1 MASKRKFRFKL
12 TSKMLTLL
20 LLAILVLMISSL
32 WALFIS
38 GPSRVF
44 EEDTNGKIALI
55 KENNE
60 GIKGITRHVF
70 DYVTY
75 QGYTIDTLYWFD
87 DNCDV
92 ITTRE
97 ISDLNYDEAKEI
109 AREKYGVDCESIV
122 LGYGYNN
129 PVYEIRGKDKLIL
142 IDFDTFVRV
151 YERGL

>member
-1 MASKRKFRFKL
+1 MASKIKIKL

-20 LLAILVLMISSL
+20 LSCVLILMIGVTWS
-32 WALFIS
+32 LFIS
-38 GPSRVF
+38 GPIRVH
-44 EEDTNGKIALI
+44 EETISAKQQKIKKNNGD
-55 KENNE
+55 
-60 GIKGITRHVF
+60 IKGLTRHVF

-75 QGYTIDTLYWFD
+75 QGYTSDTLYWFD
-87 DNCDV
+87 DNCDL

-97 ISDLNYDEAKEI
+97 MSDLDYDKAKEVAKEDYKI
-109 AREKYGVDCESIV
+109 DSVSIV

-129 PVYEIRGKDKLIL
+129 PVYEIRGKDRLIL